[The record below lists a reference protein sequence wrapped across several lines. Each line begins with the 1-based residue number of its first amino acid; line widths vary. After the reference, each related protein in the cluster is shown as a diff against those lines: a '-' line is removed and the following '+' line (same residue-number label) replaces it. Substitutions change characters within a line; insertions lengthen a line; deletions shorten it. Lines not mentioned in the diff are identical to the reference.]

1 MDNTGILINKKY
13 RSLLVSTLAMSAST
27 YISSILDGIMVG
39 RILGTEQLSAISLT
53 TSVVFLIS
61 IPISLFSFG
70 GNTLAVMHKGRRD
83 NKTADKV
90 FTLTFIAAM
99 VSSLIFALIGIALIS
114 PVSHLLAKGSELE
127 GYVSDYLLP
136 LWSLAPLT
144 ALITVTASFARTD
157 GKRRLATAL
166 PIVSNVINL
175 LCDFVFM
182 KLLGMGIAGAGWA
195 TVAGYAVGGIMTLR
209 YYRSHERTVHFTREA
224 LSSLKLLGSMMTTGL
239 PSALI
244 YLCNFL
250 RLFFVNDI
258 IITST
263 GVMGAKIAS
272 VTFSL
277 NSLAFIFVEGASM
290 TLLPILGALHGER
303 DISGERTALR
313 YGMFM
318 TMLMC
323 SAVFVISVLFP
334 TQLASLYGLTEPEA
348 VKIFSVT
355 FRVVSLNVLMIGI
368 IYVMRSFFQATGQKM
383 IANFLVVVD
392 GFLSVVPLMYFL
404 SKINIYWLWASFPF
418 SKLITL
424 SLMLAAMAAAK
435 KKQHKQ
441 SLLLIGSEEG
451 KVLSFSVKNEE
462 AEATA
467 AARRA
472 IDFCKENGV
481 DPRISNAVGITAEE
495 LCRNISIYSKTPRNP
510 TIDILIRILGG
521 SVTIRLR
528 DNGPAFDPTKYIDNS
543 GREIT
548 GLELVRSLSSGIE
561 HSRVLEMNL
570 TSVTVTRSEGSSD
583 Q

>member
-1 MDNTGILINKKY
+1 MENTGILISKKY
-13 RSLLVSTLAMSAST
+13 RSLLISTLAMSAST

-39 RILGTEQLSAISLT
+39 RLLGTEQLSAISLT
-53 TSVVFLIS
+53 TSIVFLIS

-90 FTLTFIAAM
+90 FTLTFSAAM
-99 VSSLIFALIGIALIS
+99 LSSVIFALIGIMLIG
-114 PVSHLLAKGSELE
+114 PVSQVLTKGNELK

-166 PIVSNVINL
+166 PIVSNIINL
-175 LCDFVFM
+175 LCDLLFM
-182 KLLGMGIAGAGWA
+182 KVFGMGIAGAGWA
-195 TVAGYAVGGIMTLR
+195 TVAGYAVGGVMTLR
-209 YYRSHERTVHFTREA
+209 YYLSAERTVHFTVEA
-224 LSSLKLLGSMMTTGL
+224 FSSLKLLGGIVTTGL

-263 GVMGAKIAS
+263 GVIGAKIAS

-303 DISGERTALR
+303 DIKGEKNALR

-318 TMLMC
+318 TMMMC
-323 SAVFVISVLFP
+323 GAVFIISVALP

-348 VKIFSVT
+348 VDIFSVT
-355 FRVVSLNVLMIGI
+355 FRLVSLNVLMIGI

-404 SKINIYWLWASFPF
+404 SKINIYWLWASFPI
-418 SKLITL
+418 SKVITL
-424 SLMLAAMAAAK
+424 TLMLAAMAAAK
-435 KKQHKQ
+435 KKQQKQ
-441 SLLLIGSEEG
+441 SLLLLGRDEG
-451 KVLSFSVKNEE
+451 TVLSFSVKNDESQ
-462 AEATA
+462 AGA
-467 AARRA
+467 AARKA
-472 IDFCKENGV
+472 IGFCRENGV
-481 DPRISNAVGITAEE
+481 DPRVANAVGVTAEE
-495 LCRNISIYSKTPRNP
+495 LCRNIAVYSNTPKNP
-510 TIDILIRILGG
+510 SVDILIRILGN

-528 DNGPAFDPTKYIDNS
+528 DNGPAFDPTRYIDNS

-570 TSVTVTRSEGSSD
+570 TSVTVSR
-583 Q
+583 